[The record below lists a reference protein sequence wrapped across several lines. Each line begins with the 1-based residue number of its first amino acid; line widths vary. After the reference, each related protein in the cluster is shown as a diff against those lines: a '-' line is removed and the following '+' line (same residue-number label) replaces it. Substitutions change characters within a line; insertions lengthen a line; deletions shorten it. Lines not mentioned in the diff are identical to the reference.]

1 MNVPSIKRCWRSYSS
16 RNKASYSPTPN
27 HRDTGVS
34 GAISGLG
41 TRRNAL
47 CVEKAL
53 LQALVLSVFTAYIY
67 RLVTMVCNI
76 FYKFVD
82 YLFIQ

>member
-1 MNVPSIKRCWRSYSS
+1 MDVPSIKRRWSSYSF

-27 HRDTGVS
+27 HLDTGVS

-47 CVEKAL
+47 CVRE
-53 LQALVLSVFTAYIY
+53 SI
-67 RLVTMVCNI
+67 VTGTRIISFHCLHTQISNNG
-76 FYKFVD
+76 
-82 YLFIQ
+82 L